1 MEMQQRQDEEQHLN
15 KQRFEV
21 MEKGTEYL
29 ENDEKI
35 DIIEE
40 TMVTQVDMCR
50 WLDLQN
56 MAGLTPKKALK
67 LWGNLGNQQVTVLE
81 DSGATHYYN
90 SQNLVKNMRV
100 PI

>member
-1 MEMQQRQDEEQHLN
+1 MQQRQDEEQHLN

-50 WLDLQN
+50 
-56 MAGLTPKKALK
+56 
-67 LWGNLGNQQVTVLE
+67 
-81 DSGATHYYN
+81 
-90 SQNLVKNMRV
+90 
-100 PI
+100 